1 MSWRYA
7 SSVSE
12 RRSTRSKRPTK
23 SGMPQSSK
31 RTGMNRR
38 SRLRGFPEK
47 NAILLS
53 AGPVRFDP
61 FFRNAEHPP
70 PGALKPLLYCK
81 IEVIAG
87 PDDPV
92 IQPNVQPGVAQP
104 FGQTENSRLVH
115 MAVAQ
120 EHVPLEVIRVL
131 HARNPTYG
139 AVILTWL
146 ACKSLCGPFAV
157 GLTQKAESAPFMI
170 IEPC

>member
-1 MSWRYA
+1 MEAPHEIGYA
-7 SSVSE
+7 AVFQKNGYEPALAVE
-12 RRSTRSKRPTK
+12 RV
-23 SGMPQSSK
+23 
-31 RTGMNRR
+31 
-38 SRLRGFPEK
+38 PEK